1 MANDAGLVSIKVVV
15 DRLFRNPL
23 LKDIQWDFIIDNA
36 IQVMRILEA
45 PALYIDRYETIEV
58 KNFRALKPIDVM
70 KITQVMRIETG
81 GGGNQQSQ
89 LNPMRESQDTIN
101 NHLSFFPKATADRAG
116 GNTWS
121 QNGSYIHPNF
131 EEGKIAIFYKAIA
144 VDEECFP
151 MILNNETLLR
161 CIESYIKYRWFDI
174 LNDLDKISDRKL
186 NKAEADY
193 SFNVAQA
200 DANMKLPSESEME
213 TLVNS
218 ITQILPSRIQ
228 FGERFK
234 FLGSQEFMKIQ

>member
-1 MANDAGLVSIKVVV
+1 MANDAGLVSIKVIA

-45 PALYIDRYETIEV
+45 PALYIDRHETIEV
-58 KNFRALKPIDVM
+58 KSFRALKPIDVM
-70 KITQVMRIETG
+70 KIEQIMRVDGE
-81 GGGNQQSQ
+81 Q
-89 LNPMRESQDTIN
+89 LLPIRSSEDTIN

-131 EEGKIAIFYKAIA
+131 EEGEITVFYKAIA

-161 CIESYIKYRWFDI
+161 CIESYIKYKWFDI